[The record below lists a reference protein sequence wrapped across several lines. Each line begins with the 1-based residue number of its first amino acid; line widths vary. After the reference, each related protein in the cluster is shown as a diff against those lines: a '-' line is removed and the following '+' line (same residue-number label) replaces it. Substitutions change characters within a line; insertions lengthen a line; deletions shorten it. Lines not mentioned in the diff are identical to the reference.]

1 MIELVAIPVIATA
14 AAILSGQKWFSDA
27 RRLDTIFERC
37 GLYIEK
43 DVGGKIEHER
53 PKLIRRD
60 KHEWGTEYVF
70 RLPIGMSF
78 EQVQAKYN
86 EIRDGLNY
94 KEGMDRHVELFYEG
108 ALKIHV
114 YSEPIANRVPFN
126 RKLLSLCNGWEIPL
140 GQSYKDFVFHDF
152 EKSPHMLVAGT
163 TRYGKTVFLKNII
176 TSLVVNQP
184 ENVVFSLIDLKGM
197 LAFSRFESLRQ
208 VKYTASDGEE
218 ALDVLKKVV
227 HEMKERQKEWRG
239 KYEDIQEAGLKERHF
254 IIIDEGAQLSS
265 KGTRD
270 PKLKKVLQEC
280 ERLIEEIAA
289 IGGGL
294 GYRLIFATQYPL
306 RENLPPTV
314 KQNSDAKVVFRLQN
328 EVASRTVIDEAGAE
342 KLPRKNDEYKGGRA
356 IYMTD
361 APLVVQTPFAE
372 NHIIEELIK
381 PYRIEKT
388 EEVVN
393 DDFEESKESGSH
405 TIQLGSFGVF
415 NAQSDTKTS

>member
-1 MIELVAIPVIATA
+1 MIELIAIPAIATVA
-14 AAILSGQKWFSDA
+14 AVLSGQKWVSDA

-43 DVGGKIEHER
+43 DIGGKIEHEK

-70 RLPIGMSF
+70 RLPLGMSF

-94 KEGMDRHVELFYEG
+94 KEGMDRHIELFYEG

-114 YSEPIANRVPFN
+114 YFKPIPNRVPFN
-126 RKLLSLCNGWEIPL
+126 RELLSLCNGWEVPI
-140 GQSYKDFVFHDF
+140 GKSYKDFLFHDF
-152 EKSPHMLVAGT
+152 DKSPHMLVAGT

-184 ENVVFSLIDLKGM
+184 ENVIFSLIDLKGM

-218 ALDVLKKVV
+218 TLDVLKKVV
-227 HEMKERQKEWRG
+227 HEMKERQKDWRG

-270 PKLKKVLQEC
+270 ATMRKILAEC
-280 ERLIEEIAA
+280 ERLIETIAA

-314 KQNSDAKVVFRLQN
+314 KQNSDAKVVFRLQS
-328 EVASRTVIDEAGAE
+328 EVASRTVMDEAGAE
-342 KLPRKNDEYKGGRA
+342 KLPRKDDEYKGGRA

-361 APLVVQTPFAE
+361 APIIVQTPFAE
-372 NHIIEELIK
+372 NRTIEELIS
-381 PYRIEKT
+381 PYRIKK
-388 EEVVN
+388 EEIY
-393 DDFEESKESGSH
+393 DSEESKESRGDI
-405 TIQLGSFGVF
+405 IQLGSLGVF
-415 NAQSDTKTS
+415 NAQPDSKTP

>member
-1 MIELVAIPVIATA
+1 MIELIAIPVIATTTA
-14 AAILSGQKWFSDA
+14 LLAGQKWFSDA

-53 PKLIRRD
+53 PKLIR
-60 KHEWGTEYVF
+60 KEKCEWGTEYVF

-94 KEGMDRHVELFYEG
+94 KEGMDRHIELFYEG

-114 YSEPIANRVPFN
+114 YSKPIPNRVPFN
-126 RKLLSLCNGWEIPL
+126 RELLSLCNGWEVPI
-140 GQSYKDFVFHDF
+140 GKSYKDFLFHDF
-152 EKSPHMLVAGT
+152 DKSPHMLVAGT

-184 ENVVFSLIDLKGM
+184 ENAVFSLIDLKGM
-197 LAFSRFESLRQ
+197 LAFSRFEHLRQ

-218 ALDVLKKVV
+218 ALDVLKMIV
-227 HEMKERQKEWRG
+227 HEMKERQKQWRG
-239 KYEDIQEAGLKERHF
+239 KYEDVQEAGLKERHF

-270 PKLKKVLQEC
+270 VYMRKILAEC
-280 ERLIEEIAA
+280 ERLIETIAA
-289 IGGGL
+289 VGGGL

-314 KQNSDAKVVFRLQN
+314 KQNSDAKVVFRLQS

-361 APLVVQTPFAE
+361 APIIVQTPFAE
-372 NHIIEELIK
+372 NRTIEELIS
-381 PYRIEKT
+381 PYRIKKEDT
-388 EEVVN
+388 Y
-393 DDFEESKESGSH
+393 DFEESKESGSN

-415 NAQSDTKTS
+415 NAQSDTKTP

>member
-1 MIELVAIPVIATA
+1 MIELIAIPAITTVA
-14 AAILSGQKWFSDA
+14 AVLSGQKWVSDT

-37 GLYIEK
+37 GLYIKK
-43 DVGGKIEHER
+43 DIGGKIEHEK

-70 RLPIGMSF
+70 RLPLGMSF

-94 KEGMDRHVELFYEG
+94 KEGMDRHVEMFYEG

-114 YSEPIANRVPFN
+114 YFKPIPNRVPFN
-126 RKLLSLCNGWEIPL
+126 RELLALCNGWEVPI
-140 GQSYKDFVFHDF
+140 GKSCKDFLFHDF
-152 EKSPHMLVAGT
+152 DKSPHMLVAGT

-184 ENVVFSLIDLKGM
+184 ENVIFSLIDLKGM

-218 ALDVLKKVV
+218 TLDVLKKVV

-270 PKLKKVLQEC
+270 ATMRKILAEC

-314 KQNSDAKVVFRLQN
+314 KQNSDAKVVFRLQS
-328 EVASRTVIDEAGAE
+328 EVASRTVMDEAGAE
-342 KLPRKNDEYKGGRA
+342 KLPRKDDKYKGGRA

-361 APLVVQTPFAE
+361 APVIVQTPFAE
-372 NHIIEELIK
+372 NRTIEELIS
-381 PYRIEKT
+381 PYRIEK
-388 EEVVN
+388 EEIH
-393 DDFEESKESGSH
+393 DSKESKESRGDI
-405 TIQLGSFGVF
+405 IQLGPFGVF
-415 NAQSDTKTS
+415 NAQSDSKTP